1 MKELIAA
8 IESALIGI
16 DDTETGGN
24 DGWWET
30 STGAAF
36 GAFKLKEVIDLI
48 NEAMEGKVIVDA
60 DVVATVIKDH
70 SFLANGD
77 LMCVYCGESSY
88 HQKDIAHKDTCPIK
102 AMLST
107 LSQDGDSHES

>member
-1 MKELIAA
+1 MNTKELIAA

-48 NEAMEGKVIVDA
+48 NEAMEGKVIVPVEPTDEMLSA
-60 DVVATVIKDH
+60 LMNGWIPI
-70 SFLANGD
+70 AN
-77 LMCVYCGESSY
+77 SY
-88 HQKDIAHKDTCPIK
+88 MSENYK
-102 AMLST
+102 AMLEKACE
-107 LSQDGDSHES
+107 QEYPKY